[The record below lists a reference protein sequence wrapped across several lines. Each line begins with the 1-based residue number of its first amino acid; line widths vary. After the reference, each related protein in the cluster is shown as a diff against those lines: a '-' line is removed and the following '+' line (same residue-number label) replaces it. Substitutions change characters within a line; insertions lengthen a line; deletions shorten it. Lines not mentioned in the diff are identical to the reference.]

1 MKIDLSKAQIEHL
14 KYLLKTEKEELCELL
29 SSEHSCVDMRY
40 CRNSLKVTNNIL
52 EKIS

>member
-1 MKIDLSKAQIEHL
+1 MEIKLTKSQKDYL
-14 KYLLKTEKEELCELL
+14 KYILKIEQQNLQGLLNQE
-29 SSEHSCVDMRY
+29 SSCVDMRY